1 MAKGQGK
8 NLKGVQLWKLRK
20 RHGVEKKYKTAAQI
34 WAGALNY
41 FQWCVDNP
49 ILQKVALSDGDS
61 TKSVRVIPK
70 MRAMTLE
77 GLSVH
82 LGITHR
88 TWNNYANRPEFALI
102 CHEIE
107 TIIFEQKF
115 TGAAA
120 GELNANIIS
129 RHLGLGE
136 VVKVAANNDEPIPI
150 KWIKSSD
157 D

>member
-1 MAKGQGK
+1 MGKGRGS

-20 RHGVEKKYKTAAQI
+20 RHGVEKKYKTSAQI
-34 WAGALNY
+34 WAGALGY
-41 FQWCVDNP
+41 FQWCIDNP
-49 ILQKVALSDGDS
+49 ILQKIALSDGDS
-61 TKSVRVIPK
+61 TRSVKVVPK

-88 TWNNYANRPEFALI
+88 TWNNYAKMPEFELI
-102 CHEIE
+102 CQEIE

-136 VVKVAANNDEPIPI
+136 VVKLSSKDDGPIPI
-150 KWIKSSD
+150 KWIKSTD